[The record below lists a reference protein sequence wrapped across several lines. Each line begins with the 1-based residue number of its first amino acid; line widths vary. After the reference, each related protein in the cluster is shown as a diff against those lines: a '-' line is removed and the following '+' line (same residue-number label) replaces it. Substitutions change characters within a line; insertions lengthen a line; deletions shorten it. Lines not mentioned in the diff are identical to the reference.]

1 MNERFE
7 FQQYVIEAFKTIYA
21 EIEDINRRV
30 AELKVA
36 Q

>member
-1 MNERFE
+1 MNESR
-7 FQQYVIEAFKTIYA
+7 FQQYVIEAFKAIYA

-30 AELKVA
+30 AELKVP